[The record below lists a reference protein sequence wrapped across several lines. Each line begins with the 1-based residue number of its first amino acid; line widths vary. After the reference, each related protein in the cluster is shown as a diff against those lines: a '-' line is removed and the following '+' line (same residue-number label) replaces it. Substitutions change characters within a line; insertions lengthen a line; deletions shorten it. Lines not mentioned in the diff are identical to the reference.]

1 MNEKMTLPRLARILA
16 QQTGRSAS
24 LCEQLLKRFFAMIAG
39 GLSEGE
45 AVRVKGFGTFK
56 ITPVKSRRSVDVTTG
71 EANEIPAHDK
81 IVFIPS
87 KEMAAAVNAP
97 FEMFD
102 SVEIA
107 DEMTDSEW
115 IEAES
120 EGEDILADSIIG
132 SEILERQK
140 AEEAEK
146 EVEKRAAEALQL
158 ADDEA
163 SEEAEAPETSVE
175 PLQPEE
181 SETPAESEEPEET
194 EEPNTSETSD
204 EHEAAQVLHA
214 AEGSVISE
222 KIEERSRHKHKGGF
236 GKGLLIGV
244 LSTVAVLAIVVLSL
258 LALFKDSVKIDFGAP
273 TEEVEKAETLDAMEG
288 NADAE
293 VNAGVPALVEDV
305 PGQVVAAEDV
315 APTKPSDSEKVVM
328 GTITKTRYLTTMAK
342 DHYGNYHLW
351 PYIYEANKKILG
363 HPDRIKPGTAVV
375 IPPLSRYG
383 VDPSNPEDIAK
394 AKRKGSEIY
403 ARYQ

>member
-140 AEEAEK
+140 AE
-146 EVEKRAAEALQL
+146 
-158 ADDEA
+158 
-163 SEEAEAPETSVE
+163 
-175 PLQPEE
+175 EE

-328 GTITKTRYLTTMAK
+328 DTITKTRYLTTMAK